1 MAYLEQG
8 FHNNFKGMTPF
19 SCSLSPTTSYS
30 SQEIVALFKKVV
42 LQFEQMEK
50 SFSGIGTT
58 ASTRFVKKLFSLI
71 DHYNLG
77 GKGRLLGV
85 SVLGAL
91 LVRYIFFKDKHY
103 AATPLFPND
112 TRFPWL
118 NRATATA
125 EPYARWVDENI
136 VGTKPNKTS
145 YFEGS
150 KLFTEE
156 EGGTGFFGKIHRH
169 HKDILTW
176 AYLPVSFSKQIENFV
191 SGVNNWKTLKNNP
204 KSFFRFDE
212 LFKNK
217 QQKISAIDEFFLS
230 NAIEHS
236 TPRLT
241 FDDIAGLQDQKR
253 QLQPVINYLLN
264 PELFEKTG
272 TAIEKGY
279 LLYGPTRTG
288 KTYLAEALAGEL
300 VLKHKK
306 KLSFIKLRGSELR
319 MTGIKKILDM
329 VEKYAPCIVFIDELD
344 LLNLQRDH
352 NAMLLDE
359 FLTSMKHDTTNHQV
373 IFLAATNRI
382 DHIDHALLQPGRFGK
397 IIPFENPPLHDRAA
411 FFQKHLSRKNL
422 YDPELLDMK
431 RLVQETE
438 GCSFGELAS
447 ITNNALTL
455 ATQKKEMLSYRHFD
469 RSIDTFKNKIADS
482 EINLP
487 AEERRVVAVHLAGH
501 ALAYTLLAT
510 GEQFHKVTMLPI
522 QKKVTENNIWLNDLS
537 YLNSIT
543 SYGEVF
549 TLHKINT
556 AGFDTAEQKTNRIK
570 ALLAGYAAE
579 KLLIGS
585 CGYGYH
591 NDDYEQAR
599 QIAESLVF
607 QGIKKEHFSREAA
620 DKKLNEI
627 MDLLEHCENEV
638 SELLRKNKDK
648 LERIT
653 QLLNEHITLT
663 ADDIATM
670 TA

>member
-1 MAYLEQG
+1 
-8 FHNNFKGMTPF
+8 
-19 SCSLSPTTSYS
+19 
-30 SQEIVALFKKVV
+30 V
-42 LQFEQMEK
+42 
-50 SFSGIGTT
+50 
-58 ASTRFVKKLFSLI
+58 
-71 DHYNLG
+71 
-77 GKGRLLGV
+77 GV

-91 LVRYIFFKDKHY
+91 LVRYIFFKDEKTS
-103 AATPLFPND
+103 ASNLLPND

-118 NRATATA
+118 NRISTQA
-125 EPYARWVDENI
+125 EPGARLVDDNI
-136 VGTKPNKTS
+136 VGTKPSKKT
-145 YFEGS
+145 FLDGT
-150 KLFTEE
+150 KLVTEE
-156 EGGTGFFGKIHRH
+156 EGGTGLFGRIHRH

-176 AYLPVSFSKQIENFV
+176 TSLPVAFSKQIESFV
-191 SGVNNWKTLKNNP
+191 SGINNWKTLKTNP
-204 KSFFRFDE
+204 KSFFRMDE

-217 QQKISAIDEFFLS
+217 QQKISALDEFFLS
-230 NAIEHS
+230 SAIEHT

-241 FDDIAGLQDQKR
+241 FDDIAGLEDQKR

-411 FFQKHLSRKNL
+411 FFQKHLSNKNL

-455 ATQKKEMLSYRHFD
+455 ATQKKEILSYRHFD
-469 RSIDTFKNKIADS
+469 KSIDTFKNKIADS

-487 AEERRVVAVHLAGH
+487 VEERRVVAVHLAGH

-522 QKKVTENNIWLNDLS
+522 QKKVTEKNIWLNDLS

-579 KLLIGS
+579 KLLLGS

-591 NDDYEQAR
+591 NEDYEQAR
-599 QIAESLVF
+599 QVAESLVF
-607 QGIKKEHFSREAA
+607 QGIKKEHFSHEAA
-620 DKKLNEI
+620 DKKLNEV
-627 MDLLEHCENEV
+627 MNLLEQCENEV
-638 SELLRKNKDK
+638 SDLLRKNKDK

-653 QLLNEHITLT
+653 HLLDEHVTLT
-663 ADDIATM
+663 ADDIATVS
-670 TA
+670 A